1 MVRKSVIVLKDEL
14 STSDGPRNVE
24 LAFSS
29 TVVPIRIFEV
39 DSAFLHPTEGQI
51 CIVAKGDFADAVGK
65 TQTVCRCFSDS
76 AHDFVKR
83 HSKE

>member
-1 MVRKSVIVLKDEL
+1 MYWESVIVLENNL
-14 STSDGPRNVE
+14 STSDGCRNME

-29 TVVPIRIFEV
+29 AVVSIRVFKV
-39 DSAFLHPTEGQI
+39 DSAFLHPAKSQI
-51 CIVAKGDFADAVGK
+51 CIVAKGNFSDTVGK
-65 TQTVCRCFSDS
+65 PETMCGCFSDS

>member
-1 MVRKSVIVLKDEL
+1 MYWESVIVLENNL
-14 STSDGPRNVE
+14 STSDGCRNME

-29 TVVPIRIFEV
+29 AVVPIRIFEV

>member
-1 MVRKSVIVLKDEL
+1 MYWESVIVLENNL
-14 STSDGPRNVE
+14 STSDGCRNME

-29 TVVPIRIFEV
+29 AVVPIRIFEV
-39 DSAFLHPTEGQI
+39 DSAFLHLTEGQI

>member
-1 MVRKSVIVLKDEL
+1 MCWESVIVLENNL
-14 STSDGPRNVE
+14 STSDGCRNME

-29 TVVPIRIFEV
+29 AVVPIRIFKV

-51 CIVAKGDFADAVGK
+51 CIVAKGDFADTVGK
-65 TQTVCRCFSDS
+65 PQAKCGCFSDS
-76 AHDFVKR
+76 THDLVKR